1 VTTAER
7 YVAAA
12 YLVFLVAVLA
22 YLLIITLKV
31 SRLQRE
37 TAQLAERALARA
49 RDPESREQVPV
60 G

>member
-1 VTTAER
+1 VTSAER

-12 YLVFLVAVLA
+12 YVVFLVAVLA

-37 TAQLAERALARA
+37 TAQLAERLLARA
-49 RDPESREQVPV
+49 KEPDSREQVPV